1 MKKILSYFAF
11 AAVILSFAACNN
23 NDPEQNG
30 KFVIK
35 ADASVNT
42 LKVSITP
49 ANASIWYYW
58 NMVSKEDLHAPIAE
72 YAQGKLQGL
81 ADNGYTYEQ
90 LKKKNV
96 LAQGNVTDFSINGLD
111 PATEY
116 VIFACEVDP
125 DLKVVGE
132 VSQKTFSTARDDTPK
147 TVAEA
152 KEQLRMWGEITSAWS
167 EYLLYEL
174 GKVNEAYELQKHLD
188 DAIEVYRKEDAS
200 LEELI
205 AAIND
210 LKAVFAP
217 YAKDYFLVSK
227 EQTISDMD
235 IYLQDC
241 DSPTC
246 QQIVQEGKDAA
257 AAINWDDSKSWEQV
271 IDLLMQLT
279 AIDDETDEKITLQL
293 S

>member
-1 MKKILSYFAF
+1 MKKDSVLFAF
-11 AAVILSFAACNN
+11 AAMILSFAACNN

-132 VSQKTFSTARDDTPK
+132 VSQKPFSTARDDTPK

-152 KEQLRMWGEITSAWS
+152 KEQLEIWDEITGAWS
-167 EYLLYEL
+167 EYLNFEL
-174 GKVNEAYELQKHLD
+174 GKVNEAYEIQEHIT
-188 DAIEVYRKEDAS
+188 AAVEVYRKENVS
-200 LEELI
+200 MEELI

-227 EQTISDMD
+227 EQAISDMD
-235 IYLQDC
+235 DYLQDC

-257 AAINWDDSKSWEQV
+257 AAVNWDDSKSWEQV
-271 IDLLMQLT
+271 IDLLMQLSY
-279 AIDDETDEKITLQL
+279 IEDVTDEKITLQL